1 MSKKICSIKILM
13 ATVLMSVGCLPM
25 ICHAVEPNPH
35 TPTVQYS
42 YYNMDISGNTAW
54 RDKFSIYTDVY
65 VNPTEGPA
73 LIYTVQG
80 ANSSSASAG
89 VNRSTPI
96 QISAGEKRG
105 ISNDFIRSGE
115 VYARLN
121 LQRTVTGQ
129 VYTKGWWNPDAEY

>member
-1 MSKKICSIKILM
+1 MSKRICLIRVFL
-13 ATVLMSVGCLPM
+13 ATVLMSFCCISMVCY
-25 ICHAVEPNPH
+25 AAEPNPH

-42 YYNMDISGNTAW
+42 YYNMNTSGNTAW

-65 VNPTEGPA
+65 VNPTEGPT

-80 ANSSSASAG
+80 ANSSSSSTG

-105 ISNDFIRSGE
+105 ISNDFIQSLE

-121 LQRTVTGQ
+121 LQRTVAGQ